1 MSKGTPKGGFL
12 PLQTIMGKETGDYS
26 ELSLLGNIVNFRVSQ
41 VMDASPLD
49 LDIEDPQ
56 TATDW
61 QHLRAMVEAAYRLG
75 LKDGIVQLGKVQ

>member
-1 MSKGTPKGGFL
+1 MSEGNPAEGFL
-12 PLQTIMGKETGDYS
+12 PLVDVMGKETGEYS

-61 QHLRAMVEAAYRLG
+61 QHIRAMVEAAYRLG
-75 LKDGIVQLGKVQ
+75 LKDGIVQLGKVK